1 MTKPTA
7 CGAPWRLPTGPAA
20 TAGREGTVM
29 ELSGGQLIGYA
40 ESGEG
45 PASFAGVDP
54 RGRYPL
60 APRYRE
66 ASEGEIERALA
77 AAEAAFDGYRN
88 LPSARRAAFLRA
100 AADEIEGLGERLVER
115 VMAETA
121 LPAARVRG
129 ERGRTTGQ
137 LRAFADLLD
146 EGSWVDARID
156 PADPGRQPQPK
167 PDLRRMLIPIGPVV
181 VFGASNFPL
190 AFSTAGGDTA
200 SALAAGCPV
209 VVKAHPAHPGTS
221 ELVARALLRAARAHD
236 LPDGVLSLLHGPRPA
251 TGVAL
256 VRHPLTRA
264 VGFTGSWRAGRALMD
279 AAAARPEPIPVYA
292 EMGSV
297 NPFVVLPNA
306 AARDLEGVATLLY
319 GSCTLGVGQFCTQ
332 PGLVLALE
340 ADARALAEALGRRA
354 AAAAAEPMLYD
365 GLAEAYGAAV
375 ERRAG
380 AAGVELVAR
389 ASQGADGTAAP
400 AVLYADGATALADP
414 GLFDEVFGPVTLVV
428 GAADPETLSALV
440 AGLPGQ
446 LTATVHAAGDDLA
459 DHVGLVRAL
468 ERKVGRLLFG
478 GVPTGVEVLPAMQH
492 GGPYPASSDVRSTS
506 VGTAAIV
513 RFARP
518 ICYQDAP
525 DAVLPVELRDGNPA
539 GILRLVD
546 GTWTRS

>member
-1 MTKPTA
+1 MD
-7 CGAPWRLPTGPAA
+7 LTG
-20 TAGREGTVM
+20 R
-29 ELSGGQLIGYA
+29 QLIGFA

-54 RGRYPL
+54 RSRVAL
-60 APRYRE
+60 APRYHE
-66 ASEGEIERALA
+66 ASEDEIDRALG
-77 AAEAAFDGYRN
+77 AAEAAFEPYRDGP
-88 LPSARRAAFLRA
+88 PSRRADFLRA
-100 AADEIEGLGERLVER
+100 VADEIEALGEPLVER
-115 VMAETA
+115 VVTETG

-137 LRAFADLLD
+137 LRAFAGLLD

-156 PADPGRQPQPK
+156 RGDPQRQPLPK
-167 PDLRRMLIPIGPVV
+167 PDLRRMLIPLGPVV

-190 AFSTAGGDTA
+190 AFSVAGGDTA

-221 ELVARALLRAARAHD
+221 ELVARALLRAARAHG
-236 LPDGVLSLLHGPRPA
+236 LPDGVFSLIHGPRPA
-251 TGVAL
+251 TGLAL

-297 NPFVVLPNA
+297 NPFVVLPGA

-340 ADARALAEALGRRA
+340 ADARALAAALGRRA
-354 AAAAAEPMLYD
+354 DAAAAEVMLYD

-389 ASQGADGTAAP
+389 ASRGSDGTAAP
-400 AVLYADGATALADP
+400 AVLYADAATVLADP
-414 GLFDEVFGPVTLVV
+414 TLFDEVFGPVTLVV
-428 GAADPETLSALV
+428 GAADAHALDALV
-440 AGLPGQ
+440 ARLPGQ
-446 LTATVHAAGDDLA
+446 LTATVHAAGEDLA
-459 DHVGLVRAL
+459 DHAGLIRHL

-478 GVPTGVEVLPAMQH
+478 GVPTGVEVVPAMQH

-506 VGTAAIV
+506 VGTAATL
-513 RFARP
+513 RFVRP
-518 ICYQDAP
+518 IAYQDAP
-525 DAVLPVELRDGNPA
+525 PSLLPPELQDGNPT

-546 GTWTRS
+546 GSWTRS